1 MDTEYIRGGYGA
13 VRPYLFAG
21 TDMEAFVCEVFGAGI
36 IARHETPMGVHL
48 EVSIG
53 DSVLVL
59 ECGERFPDGVETTR
73 ASVYIYVEDVDG
85 TYERAM
91 ARGAE
96 SIAAPA
102 DKPYDERQ
110 AGIKDTF
117 GNTWWVSRYT
127 G

>member
-1 MDTEYIRGGYGA
+1 MQTDFIRGGYGV
-13 VRPYLFAG
+13 VRPYLYAG
-21 TDMEAFVCEVFGAGI
+21 TDMEAFVRNVFGAEI

-48 EVSIG
+48 EVGIG

-59 ECGERFPDGVETTR
+59 ECGERFPEGVDTTR
-73 ASVYIYVEDVDG
+73 ASVYIYVEDVDS

-91 ARGAE
+91 ASGAQ
-96 SIAAPA
+96 SIAAPE